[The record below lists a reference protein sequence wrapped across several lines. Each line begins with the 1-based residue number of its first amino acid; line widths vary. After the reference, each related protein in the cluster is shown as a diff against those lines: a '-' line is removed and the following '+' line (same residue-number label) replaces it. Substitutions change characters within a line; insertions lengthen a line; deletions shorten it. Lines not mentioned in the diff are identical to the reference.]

1 MVGVNTILEKMT
13 HQPHLH
19 TINLISRA
27 TAIQQQLKITH
38 LFFYSFIFKQG
49 ASRTLTRVARF
60 GPAGEGIMH
69 TALVLG
75 GGAPNLTLMSG
86 ALSALVEKKIKFDV
100 ISTAGA
106 GTFIGLLLAA
116 PKGVSPLQA
125 LKNTI
130 NIGISDWI
138 YQLFPVNYK
147 VYQKPG
153 AAAQCYRDVLNSPPW
168 AKAMTDPADPT
179 PAQRLFD
186 DWIQLLISTFS
197 PTDLTPMSKG
207 LCAHMPFITDWVDF
221 AKLKDVDFEFYINAY
236 NITDRR
242 MQNFSKKEITVQ
254 HYFASSSFPFLYPP
268 TRLDGKLYFEGAAVD
283 CLNYKSLVENHPEVD
298 TIVVFD
304 VLGSDKLF
312 REPRDLYDAW
322 VLSIIT
328 PLVEIARDDTKLF
341 ELKYNRGPDGNPLR
355 TLLKVAF
362 EIPEQHLPRVL
373 DWSHSNLCTLFD
385 IGYRA
390 GLNFFEKHK
399 NALETL

>member
-1 MVGVNTILEKMT
+1 
-13 HQPHLH
+13 
-19 TINLISRA
+19 
-27 TAIQQQLKITH
+27 
-38 LFFYSFIFKQG
+38 
-49 ASRTLTRVARF
+49 
-60 GPAGEGIMH
+60 MH

-86 ALSALVEKKIKFDV
+86 ALSALAEKKIKFDV

-106 GTFIGLLLAA
+106 GTFIGLLFAA

-138 YQLFPVNYK
+138 YQFFPVNYK

-153 AAAQCYRDVLNSPPW
+153 AAAQCYRNALNSLPW
-168 AKAMTDPADPT
+168 AKTMTDPVEPT
-179 PAQRLFD
+179 PVQRLFN
-186 DWIQLLISTFS
+186 DWIQLVISTFS
-197 PTDLTPMSKG
+197 PTDLTPLSKG
-207 LCAHMPFITDWVDF
+207 LCAQMPFITDWVDF
-221 AKLKDVDFEFYINAY
+221 EKLRDVDFEFYINAY

-242 MQNFSKKEITVQ
+242 MQNFSKKEITLQ
-254 HYFASSSFPFLYPP
+254 HYLACSSFPFLYPP
-268 TRLDGKLYFEGAAVD
+268 TRLDGKLYFEGATVD

-341 ELKYNRGPDGNPLR
+341 ELKYNRGPDGKPLR

-385 IGYRA
+385 IGYRS